1 MFLSSAII
9 TVHLENLRHN
19 LKTLLAR
26 HPSLMPVIK
35 ADAYGHGVVAVAR
48 VLAEEGIQHMAVGS
62 VGEGALLRQ
71 EGHTAFLLA
80 LMGLA
85 RDEDTALAA
94 SYDITPLVHS
104 RESLERILAQ
114 SHLAGRAKP
123 LTVAIKFD
131 TGMSRLG
138 FRVDEAAELADY
150 LRTLKEVRPVL
161 VMSHLAASDTPALD
175 DFTHEQARRFHEA
188 TESMKAVFPGLK
200 TSLTNSPGL
209 LCWPSYV
216 GDLARPGVTLYGG
229 NPLHGT
235 DRAKLG
241 MGLLPVMEM
250 AAPVLSVHPVVKG
263 ATVSYG
269 CLYTAPKDIRAAVVG
284 AGYADGYPRSLSMR
298 GSVLIRGQRAPIL
311 GRVCMQMCIVDVT
324 DIPGVE
330 PGDTAY
336 LLGGS
341 GPLAIRPEELAEWWG
356 TISYEVFC
364 ALGRNRRVSEKKFS
378 EYSNRRALASAS
390 GAAGLPAAPF
400 SAGSSSRL
408 PHLPGSARSARAGCH
423 APGKR
428 PRSLKDSTGTCG
440 VRARCT
446 GKRLPHSLP
455 QSAGTMP

>member
-1 MFLSSAII
+1 M
-9 TVHLENLRHN
+9 
-19 LKTLLAR
+19 
-26 HPSLMPVIK
+26 
-35 ADAYGHGVVAVAR
+35 
-48 VLAEEGIQHMAVGS
+48 
-62 VGEGALLRQ
+62 
-71 EGHTAFLLA
+71 
-80 LMGLA
+80 
-85 RDEDTALAA
+85 
-94 SYDITPLVHS
+94 
-104 RESLERILAQ
+104 
-114 SHLAGRAKP
+114 
-123 LTVAIKFD
+123 TVAIKFD

-378 EYSNRRALASAS
+378 EYSNRRA
-390 GAAGLPAAPF
+390 
-400 SAGSSSRL
+400 
-408 PHLPGSARSARAGCH
+408 
-423 APGKR
+423 
-428 PRSLKDSTGTCG
+428 
-440 VRARCT
+440 
-446 GKRLPHSLP
+446 
-455 QSAGTMP
+455 

>member
-114 SHLAGRAKP
+114 SHLTGRAKP

-161 VMSHLAASDTPALD
+161 IMSHLAASDTPALD

-336 LLGGS
+336 LLG
-341 GPLAIRPEELAEWWG
+341 ARPAGHPARGTCRMVG

-364 ALGRNRRVSEKKFS
+364 ALSRNRRVSEKS
-378 EYSNRRALASAS
+378 SANTVTGGPKLQLLVRQGS
-390 GAAGLPAAPF
+390 PAAPF

-408 PHLPGSARSARAGCH
+408 PHLPAQHDLPELDVTRPESARA
-423 APGKR
+423 A
-428 PRSLKDSTGTCG
+428 
-440 VRARCT
+440 
-446 GKRLPHSLP
+446 
-455 QSAGTMP
+455 

>member
-114 SHLAGRAKP
+114 SHLAGRTKP

-284 AGYADGYPRSLSMR
+284 AGYADGYPRLLSC
-298 GSVLIRGQRAPIL
+298 GKGVVEIHGKACPVL
-311 GRVCMQMCIVDVT
+311 GRVCMDQMMVDVT
-324 DIPGVE
+324 DVPEVREDDEAILWGGTVS
-330 PGDTAY
+330 DTA
-336 LLGGS
+336 
-341 GPLAIRPEELAEWWG
+341 E
-356 TISYEVFC
+356 TIARKTDTIPYEVLC
-364 ALGRNRRVSEKKFS
+364 GVSRRV
-378 EYSNRRALASAS
+378 
-390 GAAGLPAAPF
+390 
-400 SAGSSSRL
+400 
-408 PHLPGSARSARAGCH
+408 
-423 APGKR
+423 
-428 PRSLKDSTGTCG
+428 PRVYRDHGQIVAVEDWILE
-440 VRARCT
+440 A
-446 GKRLPHSLP
+446 
-455 QSAGTMP
+455 

>member
-114 SHLAGRAKP
+114 SHLTGRAKP

-161 VMSHLAASDTPALD
+161 IMSHLAASDTPALD

-269 CLYTAPKDIRAAVVG
+269 CLYTAPERHQGGRRRGRLCRRLPAFAVH
-284 AGYADGYPRSLSMR
+284 ARLSPDP
-298 GSVLIRGQRAPIL
+298 GGQRAPIL

-378 EYSNRRALASAS
+378 EYRNRRACVSFSFWCGRAPRRTVRALAAV
-390 GAAGLPAAPF
+390 AAFHTFRAQHDLPELDVTRPE
-400 SAGSSSRL
+400 
-408 PHLPGSARSARAGCH
+408 SARA
-423 APGKR
+423 A
-428 PRSLKDSTGTCG
+428 
-440 VRARCT
+440 
-446 GKRLPHSLP
+446 
-455 QSAGTMP
+455 

>member
-19 LKTLLAR
+19 LKHCWPATLLSCR
-26 HPSLMPVIK
+26 SSRPT
-35 ADAYGHGVVAVAR
+35 AYGHGVVAVAR

-298 GSVLIRGQRAPIL
+298 GSVLIRGQRAPYPWAGVYADVHRRRDRYP
-311 GRVCMQMCIVDVT
+311 GRRT
-324 DIPGVE
+324 RRYGLS
-330 PGDTAY
+330 A
-336 LLGGS
+336 GGS

-356 TISYEVFC
+356 TIS
-364 ALGRNRRVSEKKFS
+364 L
-378 EYSNRRALASAS
+378 
-390 GAAGLPAAPF
+390 
-400 SAGSSSRL
+400 
-408 PHLPGSARSARAGCH
+408 
-423 APGKR
+423 
-428 PRSLKDSTGTCG
+428 
-440 VRARCT
+440 
-446 GKRLPHSLP
+446 
-455 QSAGTMP
+455 

>member
-48 VLAEEGIQHMAVGS
+48 VLAEEGIQNMAVGS
-62 VGEGALLRQ
+62 LGEGPLLSQ

-229 NPLHGT
+229 NPLHGRS
-235 DRAKLG
+235 RAQLG
-241 MGLLPVMEM
+241 LGLLPVEFNPNTYEHCKFW
-250 AAPVLSVHPVVKG
+250 ANNG
-263 ATVSYG
+263 G
-269 CLYTAPKDIRAAVVG
+269 KDLR
-284 AGYADGYPRSLSMR
+284 
-298 GSVLIRGQRAPIL
+298 
-311 GRVCMQMCIVDVT
+311 CHC
-324 DIPGVE
+324 
-330 PGDTAY
+330 
-336 LLGGS
+336 GGS
-341 GPLAIRPEELAEWWG
+341 YHDHIDAGVFFVRMCDDPDHGTAGIGLRCAYVEL
-356 TISYEVFC
+356 
-364 ALGRNRRVSEKKFS
+364 
-378 EYSNRRALASAS
+378 
-390 GAAGLPAAPF
+390 
-400 SAGSSSRL
+400 
-408 PHLPGSARSARAGCH
+408 
-423 APGKR
+423 
-428 PRSLKDSTGTCG
+428 
-440 VRARCT
+440 
-446 GKRLPHSLP
+446 
-455 QSAGTMP
+455 

>member
-114 SHLAGRAKP
+114 SHLTGRAKP

-150 LRTLKEVRPVL
+150 LRTLGY
-161 VMSHLAASDTPALD
+161 SGT
-175 DFTHEQARRFHEA
+175 RRFHPRTGAPLPRSDGKHEGR
-188 TESMKAVFPGLK
+188 FPGPQ
-200 TSLTNSPGL
+200 NIP
-209 LCWPSYV
+209 
-216 GDLARPGVTLYGG
+216 D
-229 NPLHGT
+229 
-235 DRAKLG
+235 KL
-241 MGLLPVMEM
+241 
-250 AAPVLSVHPVVKG
+250 
-263 ATVSYG
+263 
-269 CLYTAPKDIRAAVVG
+269 
-284 AGYADGYPRSLSMR
+284 
-298 GSVLIRGQRAPIL
+298 
-311 GRVCMQMCIVDVT
+311 
-324 DIPGVE
+324 
-330 PGDTAY
+330 
-336 LLGGS
+336 S
-341 GPLAIRPEELAEWWG
+341 GPPLLAELRRRSG
-356 TISYEVFC
+356 QTRRH
-364 ALGRNRRVSEKKFS
+364 ALRRK
-378 EYSNRRALASAS
+378 SAS
-390 GAAGLPAAPF
+390 RHG
-400 SAGSSSRL
+400 
-408 PHLPGSARSARAGCH
+408 
-423 APGKR
+423 
-428 PRSLKDSTGTCG
+428 
-440 VRARCT
+440 
-446 GKRLPHSLP
+446 
-455 QSAGTMP
+455 

>member
-1 MFLSSAII
+1 MSSAII

-114 SHLAGRAKP
+114 SHLTGRAKP

-284 AGYADGYPRSLSMR
+284 AGYADGYPRLLSCGKGMVEIH
-298 GSVLIRGQRAPIL
+298 GKACPVL
-311 GRVCMQMCIVDVT
+311 GRVCMDQMMVDVT
-324 DIPGVE
+324 DVPEVREDDEAILWGGTVS
-330 PGDTAY
+330 DTA
-336 LLGGS
+336 
-341 GPLAIRPEELAEWWG
+341 E
-356 TISYEVFC
+356 TIARKTDTIPYEVLC
-364 ALGRNRRVSEKKFS
+364 GVSRRV
-378 EYSNRRALASAS
+378 
-390 GAAGLPAAPF
+390 
-400 SAGSSSRL
+400 
-408 PHLPGSARSARAGCH
+408 
-423 APGKR
+423 
-428 PRSLKDSTGTCG
+428 PRVYRDHGQIVAVEDWILE
-440 VRARCT
+440 A
-446 GKRLPHSLP
+446 
-455 QSAGTMP
+455 

>member
-138 FRVDEAAELADY
+138 FRVDEAAELARHDQRVGQVAPY
-150 LRTLKEVRPVL
+150 LILQMRVKGLTKHHIQL
-161 VMSHLAASDTPALD
+161 VAVPPAL
-175 DFTHEQARRFHEA
+175 EI
-188 TESMKAVFPGLK
+188 G
-200 TSLTNSPGL
+200 
-209 LCWPSYV
+209 
-216 GDLARPGVTLYGG
+216 LARSERPLPKHPFIQAFIM
-229 NPLHGT
+229 NP
-235 DRAKLG
+235 
-241 MGLLPVMEM
+241 
-250 AAPVLSVHPVVKG
+250 
-263 ATVSYG
+263 
-269 CLYTAPKDIRAAVVG
+269 
-284 AGYADGYPRSLSMR
+284 
-298 GSVLIRGQRAPIL
+298 
-311 GRVCMQMCIVDVT
+311 
-324 DIPGVE
+324 DIPGTVS
-330 PGDTAY
+330 PNPD
-336 LLGGS
+336 
-341 GPLAIRPEELAEWWG
+341 IRLSKHRSQNG
-356 TISYEVFC
+356 FC
-364 ALGRNRRVSEKKFS
+364 I
-378 EYSNRRALASAS
+378 
-390 GAAGLPAAPF
+390 
-400 SAGSSSRL
+400 
-408 PHLPGSARSARAGCH
+408 H
-423 APGKR
+423 
-428 PRSLKDSTGTCG
+428 D
-440 VRARCT
+440 
-446 GKRLPHSLP
+446 
-455 QSAGTMP
+455 